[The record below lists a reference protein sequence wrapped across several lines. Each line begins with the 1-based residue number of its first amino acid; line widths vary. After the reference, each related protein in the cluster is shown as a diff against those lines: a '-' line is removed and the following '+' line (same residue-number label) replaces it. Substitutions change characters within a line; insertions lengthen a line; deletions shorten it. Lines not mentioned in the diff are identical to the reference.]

1 MQIQNRRRNN
11 KANMTVCEQ
20 ICQVKEEMCDKYCK
34 FPSIAPKQEHLDN
47 ISRTCPLNKLG

>member
-11 KANMTVCEQ
+11 KADMTVCEQ
-20 ICQVKEEMCDKYCK
+20 ICQVKEEICDKYCK

-47 ISRTCPLNKLG
+47 ICRTCPLNKLG